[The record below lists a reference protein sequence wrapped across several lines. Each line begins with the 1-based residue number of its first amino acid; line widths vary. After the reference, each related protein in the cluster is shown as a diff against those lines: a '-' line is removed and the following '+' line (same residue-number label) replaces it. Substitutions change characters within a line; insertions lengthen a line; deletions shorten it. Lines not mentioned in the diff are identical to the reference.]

1 VIGGIETIAITKGV
15 FDMKKRR
22 FVIEETVEVSYPLIN
37 EPPVR
42 FDVMLKR
49 FQEEN
54 PLDENNWGL
63 VRITPTVRY
72 GGFVDSIDQFFEEVY
87 SLAKDKGINIVNVLV
102 DMAVTKLIE
111 EYKLAISEKE
121 IKEE

>member
-1 VIGGIETIAITKGV
+1 MIGGIETIAITKGV

>member
-111 EYKLAISEKE
+111 EYELAINEKE